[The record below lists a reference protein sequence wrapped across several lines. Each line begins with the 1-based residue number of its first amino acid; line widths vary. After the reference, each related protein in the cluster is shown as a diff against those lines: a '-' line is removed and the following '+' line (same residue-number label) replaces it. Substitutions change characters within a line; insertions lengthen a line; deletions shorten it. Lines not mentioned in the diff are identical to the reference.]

1 MMGFIYCRA
10 GTAVMELRSTLPLM
24 RGVTDGRDTK
34 RPRKNPR
41 VSAGK
46 RCRAAAIFPRP
57 ARVSGLR
64 DDRADSDQTAGHRQP
79 AAVAA
84 VLRGDYNDHMITNLR
99 DAKAHL
105 SLLVQR
111 AAGGE
116 EVIITVRGKPA
127 ARLTG
132 LASPVASARDVR
144 AWLSELADEAEA
156 ARSGELRSTPQE
168 VWDGLRAE
176 RG

>member
-1 MMGFIYCRA
+1 
-10 GTAVMELRSTLPLM
+10 
-24 RGVTDGRDTK
+24 
-34 RPRKNPR
+34 
-41 VSAGK
+41 
-46 RCRAAAIFPRP
+46 
-57 ARVSGLR
+57 
-64 DDRADSDQTAGHRQP
+64 
-79 AAVAA
+79 
-84 VLRGDYNDHMITNLR
+84 MITNLR
-99 DAKAHL
+99 EAKAHL

-132 LASPVASARDVR
+132 VASPATSAGDVR

-156 ARSGELRSTPQE
+156 ARCGELRSTPQE